1 MKTCPVCQKTYDDA
15 QNFCLEDGATL
26 VSASAPPAGGGY
38 SRTAAPTE
46 VLQGTPTGG
55 YQGPTSPPPPYSP
68 PPPQWAPPAAQKR
81 SPLPWI
87 VLGALGL
94 IAAVV
99 GIILATR
106 GSSTTT
112 TTTNTNGHTS
122 STPTASPGRTSST
135 ASGQAYDDPDGR
147 FAITLP
153 SGYPS
158 FKSQKQTQPSI
169 AGPVEFTLLMSEKP
183 DDAFMLGFLDF
194 PEAVFQG
201 NSDKKLLDSGLE
213 GSLKNINAT
222 LEKKE
227 DITVQ
232 GHNGVAVYGSAN
244 NNGRPYYVRFNYIL
258 DKPRAYQ
265 VGYLTFD
272 RASLDKPEVQ
282 AFFDSFRMK

>member
-1 MKTCPVCQKTYDDA
+1 MKTCPACQRTYEDA

-26 VSASAPPAGGGY
+26 VSAPAPPSSGGY

-46 VLQGTPTGG
+46 MLQGTPTAG
-55 YQGPTSPPPPYSP
+55 YQGPTSQPPPYSP
-68 PPPQWAPPAAQKR
+68 PPPQWAPPTAQKR

-87 VLGALGL
+87 LVGAFVL

-112 TTTNTNGHTS
+112 TATNGGTS
-122 STPTASPGRTSST
+122 STTPASPGRTSST
-135 ASGQAYDDPDGR
+135 SSGQSYDDPGGR
-147 FAITLP
+147 FTVTLP

-158 FKSQKQTQPSI
+158 FKLQKQTQPSI
-169 AGPVEFTLLMSEKP
+169 AGPVDFNLLMSERP
-183 DDAFMLGFLDF
+183 DDAFMLGYLDF
-194 PEAVFQG
+194 PQAVFEGRTDQE
-201 NSDKKLLDSGLE
+201 LLEGGLN

-232 GHNGVAVYGSAN
+232 GRNGVSVYGSATN
-244 NNGRPYYVRFNYIL
+244 AGRPYYIRFNYIL

-265 VGYLTFD
+265 VGYLAFD
-272 RASLDKPEVQ
+272 RANLDKPEVQ
-282 AFFDSFRMK
+282 AFFDSFKMK

>member
-1 MKTCPVCQKTYDDA
+1 MKTCPACQRTYEDA

-26 VSASAPPAGGGY
+26 VSAPPSGGY

-46 VLQGTPTGG
+46 VLQATPTGG

-68 PPPQWAPPAAQKR
+68 PPPQWAPPTAQKR

-87 VLGALGL
+87 LVGAFVL

-112 TTTNTNGHTS
+112 TNGGTS
-122 STPTASPGRTSST
+122 SMPTGSPGRTTST
-135 ASGQAYDDPDGR
+135 ANGQSYDDPNGR
-147 FAITLP
+147 FAVVLP

-158 FKSQKQTQPSI
+158 FKLQKQTQPSI
-169 AGPVEFTLLMSEKP
+169 AGPVDFNLLMSERP
-183 DDAFMLGFLDF
+183 DDAFMLGYLDF
-194 PEAVFQG
+194 PQAVFEG
-201 NSDKKLLDSGLE
+201 RTDKELLE
-213 GSLKNINAT
+213 GGLNGSLQNIKAT

-232 GHNGVAVYGSAN
+232 GRNGVSVYGSATN
-244 NNGRPYYVRFNYIL
+244 DGRPYYIRFNYIL

-265 VGYLTFD
+265 VGYLAFD
-272 RASLDKPEVQ
+272 RASLDNPEVQ
-282 AFFDSFRMK
+282 AFFDSFKMK